1 LAESRKRR
9 PNFSTN
15 ELEVLAREVS
25 ESKSLLFSIFSDIIT
40 NEKKT
45 KKWVQITAKIN
56 SVSSCERSCTE
67 VRKKWSDWSSAIKS
81 KGAKIKQSQQRTGGV
96 SRDTSPLSPL

>member
-1 LAESRKRR
+1 MAESRKRR
-9 PNFSTN
+9 PNFSIN

-25 ESKSLLFSIFSDIIT
+25 DSKTLLFSKFSDVIT

-56 SVSSCERSCTE
+56 SVSSCERSSAE
-67 VRKKWSDWSSAIKS
+67 VRN
-81 KGAKIKQSQQRTGGV
+81 
-96 SRDTSPLSPL
+96 